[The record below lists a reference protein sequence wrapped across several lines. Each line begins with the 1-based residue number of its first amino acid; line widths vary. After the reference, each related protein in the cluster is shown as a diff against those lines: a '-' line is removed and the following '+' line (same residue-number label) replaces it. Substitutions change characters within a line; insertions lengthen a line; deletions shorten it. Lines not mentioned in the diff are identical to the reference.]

1 MLRHKTGR
9 RSVRVLTC
17 ERNRGL
23 LLRAAGEY
31 ARRGAGECRQR
42 QRLRGV
48 PASTA
53 YGHNGSI
60 DYVHHG
66 VVIAREDRTVIAEQ
80 RVGNASCNEALP
92 SKNVVGLDRL
102 FAQVSAGHDKCV
114 HAMGF
119 CRGKQQMLKRGIGEH
134 DAEFGQIVRNGR
146 CEFESIGEIS
156 LASTTPAQQH
166 DGADTAGQQVALGI
180 IDMAQAL
187 GAAKVAHHN
196 SKWFIAPAL
205 ATAQLGHRLFVGGI
219 ASQMESAQAL
229 DGNNATGRK

>member
-1 MLRHKTGR
+1 MLRHKTSR
-9 RSVRVLTC
+9 RTVRVLAC
-17 ERNRGL
+17 ECNRGF
-23 LLRAAGEY
+23 LLRAAGEHT
-31 ARRGAGECRQR
+31 RRGAGECRQR

-53 YGHNGSI
+53 YGHNGI
-60 DYVHHG
+60 VDHTYYG
-66 VVIAREDRTVIAEQ
+66 VVVAREDRAVIAEQ
-80 RVGNASCNEALP
+80 RIGDTGGNEVLP
-92 SKNVVGLDRL
+92 SKIVVGLDRL
-102 FAQVSAGHDKCV
+102 FAQVTAGHDKCV

-119 CRGKQQMLKRGIGEH
+119 CCGKQQMLKRGIGEH

-166 DGADTAGQQVALGI
+166 DGADAAGQQVALGI

-196 SKWFIAPAL
+196 SKRFVAAAL
-205 ATAQLGHRLFVGGI
+205 ATAQLGHRLFVGGV

>member
-1 MLRHKTGR
+1 
-9 RSVRVLTC
+9 
-17 ERNRGL
+17 
-23 LLRAAGEY
+23 
-31 ARRGAGECRQR
+31 
-42 QRLRGV
+42 
-48 PASTA
+48 
-53 YGHNGSI
+53 
-60 DYVHHG
+60 
-66 VVIAREDRTVIAEQ
+66 
-80 RVGNASCNEALP
+80 
-92 SKNVVGLDRL
+92 
-102 FAQVSAGHDKCV
+102 
-114 HAMGF
+114 MGF

-166 DGADTAGQQVALGI
+166 DGADAAGQHVALGI

-196 SKWFIAPAL
+196 SKRFVAAAL
-205 ATAQLGHRLFVGGI
+205 ATAQLGHRLFVGGV